1 MRKYILCLALVASMI
16 GAFSASAQFRYG
28 PMLGIDITNLK
39 FRQDLITVD
48 KSVGFSTGIATE
60 MMFPGIG
67 FGVSS
72 GIFYEQRGATLNLG
86 EKLVWASQGY
96 GKERSYLHYIEIPI
110 HLRLKYTRL
119 NGMEDYVAPFVFGG
133 PSFSILAA
141 HSNVK
146 ALKYAGGEM
155 GLTVGLGVEIFKNW
169 QVQASRTWGMVYAV
183 KTKLLDDFSAKNR
196 TWDIRVV
203 YLF

>member
-72 GIFYEQRGATLNLG
+72 GIFYEQRGATLNL
-86 EKLVWASQGY
+86 
-96 GKERSYLHYIEIPI
+96 EIPI
-110 HLRLKYTRL
+110 HLRFKYTRL

>member
-39 FRQDLITVD
+39 FRQDLIAVD

-96 GKERSYLHYIEIPI
+96 GKERSYLHYREIPI
-110 HLRLKYTRL
+110 HLRFKYTRL